1 MRVAN
6 LIPYLK
12 LRSKSEANPNSTH
25 DNTKK
30 KTPTVGSLWF
40 QLLALY
46 YICSAFDI
54 RNTNAIELS
63 FFLSK
68 LDYSLSFLIGKS
80 RL

>member
-1 MRVAN
+1 MRIAN

-12 LRSKSEANPNSTH
+12 PRSKSEANPNTTH

-40 QLLALY
+40 QPLALY
-46 YICSAFDI
+46 YICSAFNI

-63 FFLSK
+63 VFS
-68 LDYSLSFLIGKS
+68 SQIG
-80 RL
+80 LLTPFV